1 MPPERWHLVI
11 DVEKAAVARRQ
22 LGPVTWVVLEAIASS
37 TTDGRGREAACSSRS
52 LAELVGVSKDAVAR
66 SIRTLIEQ
74 GLVVRSEQR
83 DEVTGRFGPVR
94 YQLDF
99 AAVGITVVADRPTS
113 TDQPNSISRPIASFD
128 RQLTLL
134 S

>member
-1 MPPERWHLVI
+1 MQPERRRLVI
-11 DVEKAAVARRQ
+11 DVETAAVARRQ

-37 TTDGRGREAACSSRS
+37 TTDGSEREAACSSRS

-74 GLVVRSEQR
+74 GMVVRFDQR
-83 DEVTGRFGPVR
+83 DAVTGRFGPVR
-94 YQLDF
+94 YRLDS

-113 TDQPNSISRPIASFD
+113 TDQANSTNRPIASSD
-128 RQLTLL
+128 GQLTLL

>member
-1 MPPERWHLVI
+1 M
-11 DVEKAAVARRQ
+11 
-22 LGPVTWVVLEAIASS
+22 VLEAIASS
-37 TTDGRGREAACSSRS
+37 TSDGSEREAACSSRS

-94 YQLDF
+94 YRLDF
-99 AAVGITVVADRPTS
+99 AAVGITLVVDRPTS
-113 TDQPNSISRPIASFD
+113 TDLANSTNHPIASSD